1 MTRGQLELADVLQG
15 SRPVPHH
22 LRTGI
27 CSFSRFARTGSAWAV
42 LLAIAFIGIPLFADE
57 YWLSG
62 ILIPWLILSLVA
74 LGQNILMGY
83 AGQLSLGSAGFMA
96 VGAFACYNLI
106 LRIDG
111 IPFFVAVALSGVCAA
126 VVGIFFGLPSLR
138 IRGLYL
144 AVTTLAAQFF
154 IVWALDKFG
163 WFKNYDPAGVITAQ
177 PIVISGHDFTSPAEK
192 YLVVLVIVATLTLAA
207 KNMARGSVGRGWMA
221 VRDMDVAAEAMGLS
235 LLRTKL
241 QAFAISSF
249 YCGVGVRCSHLP
261 IFKRWSLRPSPSICR
276 SASCSWRSSAGSAPS
291 WARSSAPVSSC
302 CCRSS

>member
-1 MTRGQLELADVLQG
+1 MFYREAGQFRTTYAQDSQLL
-15 SRPVPHH
+15 P
-22 LRTGI
+22 LRQDRVGM
-27 CSFSRFARTGSAWAV
+27 AV
-42 LLAIAFIGIPLFADE
+42 LLAIAFIGIPLFADD

-154 IVWALDKFG
+154 IVWAPT
-163 WFKNYDPAGVITAQ
+163 N
-177 PIVISGHDFTSPAEK
+177 
-192 YLVVLVIVATLTLAA
+192 
-207 KNMARGSVGRGWMA
+207 
-221 VRDMDVAAEAMGLS
+221 
-235 LLRTKL
+235 
-241 QAFAISSF
+241 
-249 YCGVGVRCSHLP
+249 
-261 IFKRWSLRPSPSICR
+261 
-276 SASCSWRSSAGSAPS
+276 SAGSRTTILPASSRPS
-291 WARSSAPVSSC
+291 RSSYRDMTSPRRPRNIWWSWSSW
-302 CCRSS
+302 RH